1 MSRVKTLDFPGM
13 RYQER
18 YQQMSPGSLA
28 LQGFPPAFC
37 YFGAETLPNKGKPAT
52 RIFPTKAETLAPQ

>member
-28 LQGFPPAFC
+28 MQGFRGFLC
-37 YFGAETLPNKGKPAT
+37 DFSG
-52 RIFPTKAETLAPQ
+52 